1 MFRIKNTADYSSQS
15 TLQQSESS
23 ARKIPQPVKIT
34 ELIGSCKKSQNDQS
48 NSAVKSLPERLT
60 PYLKSASNRK
70 KNGTNTHGK
79 LSHSKRNVRRN
90 LNFTKIPT
98 IVISSEPSS
107 TSSNNVKNSKE
118 GNLHVSSRKSFLMPR
133 NTIKDLYVN
142 NRSCPSLVRDTNAQV
157 DSVIHEEVN
166 KTVIQHLSSQMFT
179 VNDQSKINI
188 LHSNCTDTKN
198 NAVEKEIP
206 KSSINVE
213 ENKCLSMYQM
223 INQSC
228 VNLKHGT
235 NDDEYITFNKT
246 ELTVLASKLKHD
258 MHILEEDIIPN
269 MRSMFTIITDRLSA
283 TNKETDNN
291 DIDNKIM
298 EQKTENLNDNINIIN
313 NVKTKSLCAINNI
326 NTEDSNIPK
335 EVYKTPD
342 TNLMKFVETDV
353 CGKNN
358 SKIQS
363 SCQID
368 LTSESNKENDSFVNL
383 ENNLDITNIKS
394 STTIISLTKRTP
406 VLNKYKDKTVGRPLK
421 EYMALK
427 SRMSCLL
434 TPNINR
440 FNCSQSKND
449 NLHSETGDAKA
460 SLSGKILAELYNLY
474 ED

>member
-1 MFRIKNTADYSSQS
+1 
-15 TLQQSESS
+15 
-23 ARKIPQPVKIT
+23 
-34 ELIGSCKKSQNDQS
+34 
-48 NSAVKSLPERLT
+48 
-60 PYLKSASNRK
+60 
-70 KNGTNTHGK
+70 
-79 LSHSKRNVRRN
+79 
-90 LNFTKIPT
+90 
-98 IVISSEPSS
+98 
-107 TSSNNVKNSKE
+107 
-118 GNLHVSSRKSFLMPR
+118 MPR

-142 NRSCPSLVRDTNAQV
+142 NRSYPSLVRDTNAQV

-166 KTVIQHLSSQMFT
+166 KTVIQHLSSQVFT

-198 NAVEKEIP
+198 NAVGKEIS

-213 ENKCLSMYQM
+213 ENKCLSTYQM
-223 INQSC
+223 INQLC
-228 VNLKHGT
+228 VNLKHGA

-269 MRSMFTIITDRLSA
+269 MRSMFTIITDRLSV
-283 TNKETDNN
+283 TNKET

-298 EQKTENLNDNINIIN
+298 EQKTENLNDNIKIIN
-313 NVKTKSLCAINNI
+313 NVKTKPLCAINNI

-394 STTIISLTKRTP
+394 STTIISLTKCTP

>member
-1 MFRIKNTADYSSQS
+1 MFRIKNTADHSSQS

-98 IVISSEPSS
+98 IVITPEPSS

-246 ELTVLASKLKHD
+246 THSFS
-258 MHILEEDIIPN
+258 IQ
-269 MRSMFTIITDRLSA
+269 T
-283 TNKETDNN
+283 ET
-291 DIDNKIM
+291 
-298 EQKTENLNDNINIIN
+298 
-313 NVKTKSLCAINNI
+313 
-326 NTEDSNIPK
+326 
-335 EVYKTPD
+335 
-342 TNLMKFVETDV
+342 
-353 CGKNN
+353 
-358 SKIQS
+358 
-363 SCQID
+363 
-368 LTSESNKENDSFVNL
+368 
-383 ENNLDITNIKS
+383 
-394 STTIISLTKRTP
+394 
-406 VLNKYKDKTVGRPLK
+406 
-421 EYMALK
+421 
-427 SRMSCLL
+427 
-434 TPNINR
+434 
-440 FNCSQSKND
+440 
-449 NLHSETGDAKA
+449 
-460 SLSGKILAELYNLY
+460 
-474 ED
+474 